1 MVINFL
7 KYKKFYFVLTGILI
21 LASLFVILKFGL
33 NWGIDF
39 TGGTILEVVY
49 QDERPNNAKV
59 RELLQGLDLGD
70 FSIQPA
76 DEKGLILRMKEVS
89 EETHQEIMKKLSE
102 NGQVKLDE
110 LRFESIGPVIG
121 QELKE
126 KTKLVTILSLLA
138 LLVYIAIAFRKVNYP
153 AKSWQ
158 YGLVTLLCLTHDL
171 LIPLGIFAVL
181 GNFYGVQ
188 ITIPIIVALLT
199 ILGYSINNIVVVFD
213 RIRELL
219 LRRVAKTYEETVN
232 LALNQTLT
240 RCLNTSLTTLFVLLA
255 LFFLGGETL
264 KYFALMLILGI
275 SFGTYSALLLAGP
288 LMVFWLKRLKRI

>member
-49 QDERPNNAKV
+49 QDERPSNAKV

-70 FSIQPA
+70 FSLQPA

>member
-49 QDERPNNAKV
+49 QDERPSNAKV